1 MGRHG
6 FLLPGERQHRLVRS
20 TYCNLDVGFEGGYLC
35 WKAKKL
41 IKSTIVADLRVS
53 GEIGKKRD
61 GKYAGLNN
69 MRESLPY
76 MLV

>member
-1 MGRHG
+1 M
-6 FLLPGERQHRLVRS
+6 LE
-20 TYCNLDVGFEGGYLC
+20 
-35 WKAKKL
+35 AKKL

-61 GKYAGLNN
+61 RKYAGLNN